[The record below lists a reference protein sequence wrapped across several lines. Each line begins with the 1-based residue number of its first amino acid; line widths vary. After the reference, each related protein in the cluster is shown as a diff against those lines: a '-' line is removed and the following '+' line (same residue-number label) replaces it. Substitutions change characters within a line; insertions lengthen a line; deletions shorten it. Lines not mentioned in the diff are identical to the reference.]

1 MSQFTPTPT
10 TTLTHQ
16 ELVATINAVETALDR
31 MASALHHPDMCP
43 TELARTESP
52 MATVWTLY
60 NHVDAILETYTLQH
74 FNGAVSLVNTW
85 TSLDADGE
93 VIPGTET
100 VTLAELQAEVDREV
114 PRWAA
119 AVSRKFGHI

>member
-1 MSQFTPTPT
+1 MSVTPT
-10 TTLTHQ
+10 TTSLSYQ
-16 ELVATINAVETALDR
+16 DLVATISGVETALDR

-43 TELARTESP
+43 TELACTESP

-60 NHVDAILETYTLQH
+60 NHVDAIMETYTLQH

-85 TSLDADGE
+85 TNLDADGE
-93 VIPGTET
+93 VTTGTET

-114 PRWAA
+114 PRWSA